1 MKRWMMLAA
10 CAAAM
15 GCESAPPVADNAVP
29 EQNVTE
35 QAANEAEPVV
45 ANEAAETPVRPLL
58 NIAPGAVALVDP
70 NSGRSRELAFGAA
83 RDAAIEAVTLAL
95 GAPGE
100 RGINNECGEGA
111 MRYATFADDALTLWF
126 QEDKLV
132 GWHLDDA
139 GPGLTTATGAGIGS
153 TRSAV
158 AGALAIEDVRDS
170 SLGREFTT
178 AGGTLSGLLDGSG
191 DAATVTALW
200 SGQTCIAR

>member
-10 CAAAM
+10 CAVVM
-15 GCESAPPVADNAVP
+15 GCESAPPVADNAALT
-29 EQNVTE
+29 QNM
-35 QAANEAEPVV
+35 AEPVANDAELVV
-45 ANEAAETPVRPLL
+45 ANEAIEPAVRPLL

-70 NSGRSRELAFGAA
+70 NSGRSRELAFGTP
-83 RDAAIEAVTLAL
+83 REAAIEAVTLAL

-100 RGINNECGEGA
+100 RGINNECGGGA
-111 MRYATFADDALTLWF
+111 MRYATFADALTLWF

-200 SGQTCIAR
+200 SGQACLFR